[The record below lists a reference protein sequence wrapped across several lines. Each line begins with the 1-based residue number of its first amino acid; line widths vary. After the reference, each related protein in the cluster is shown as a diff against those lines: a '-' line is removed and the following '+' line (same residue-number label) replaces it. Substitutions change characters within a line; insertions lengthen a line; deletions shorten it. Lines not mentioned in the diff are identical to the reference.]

1 MSEPTDNGRKG
12 LPRLHRIGFGLMAL
26 VPGFPTGLIM
36 YGLLHSLDLGHVL
49 FAAVVFMMAFG
60 MALSVLSFDNRVR
73 YQLRGAL
80 LVGFAIGTLAGAL
93 LTMSIPIPSS

>member
-1 MSEPTDNGRKG
+1 
-12 LPRLHRIGFGLMAL
+12 
-26 VPGFPTGLIM
+26 M

-60 MALSVLSFDNRVR
+60 MVLSVLSFDNRVG

-80 LVGFAIGTLAGAL
+80 LVGFAIDTHSFVLRERHK
-93 LTMSIPIPSS
+93 TPTD